1 MELFCLKETSRPFLI
16 SRQCCV
22 ISDHDP
28 MIREKTN
35 IIIPPWYLSTSP
47 TQFLSSSFKK
57 MWALIYDLCYK
68 TIGMPWNNAWRYNTK
83 KLFYYEI
90 TKRKVQWSLT
100 FLTSEIGIDE
110 SALWV
115 FEKWYKIFNHFLE
128 KFFDTNDLS
137 FYFSFS
143 FSFIVF
149 HHPSSFCFFIY
160 GRPLCKQLFPTYHEV
175 TALNSSGCDLARL
188 SQIGISHLFAN
199 SYWKLP
205 VTYTFLQ
212 YKKGTCFHSIKF
224 SLGKSALVLLS
235 WRSIFGPCLKCSFF
249 KFYSWHDREAESPK
263 YTVFFKKKNT
273 RMFLWVIP
281 DFFN

>member
-1 MELFCLKETSRPFLI
+1 MI

-28 MIREKTN
+28 MIREKTD

-83 KLFYYEI
+83 KNSST

-115 FEKWYKIFNHFLE
+115 FEKWCKIFNHFLE
-128 KFFDTNDLS
+128 KFFVTNDLS
-137 FYFSFS
+137 FNFSISFS
-143 FSFIVF
+143 FVVF
-149 HHPSSFCFFIY
+149 HHPSAFCFFIF
-160 GRPLCKQLFPTYHEV
+160 GRPLCKTAFSNIPRSNSIKLKQL
-175 TALNSSGCDLARL
+175 RL
-188 SQIGISHLFAN
+188 SQTESNRNFTLIC
-199 SYWKLP
+199 
-205 VTYTFLQ
+205 Q
-212 YKKGTCFHSIKF
+212 
-224 SLGKSALVLLS
+224 LVLKTPCYLYFPSIQEGDLLS
-235 WRSIFGPCLKCSFF
+235 L
-249 KFYSWHDREAESPK
+249 Y
-263 YTVFFKKKNT
+263 
-273 RMFLWVIP
+273 
-281 DFFN
+281 